1 MKKYEYLLFDLDGT
15 LIYSHEGIF
24 ACMRH
29 ALAKM
34 GETVRPTDEFL
45 RKTIGP
51 PLEFTFENFFGM
63 SKERAKEA
71 TRIYREE
78 YSKTGVEQNYP
89 VEGAKEALETLKERG
104 YVLAVATSKPR
115 HFAENILNRLG
126 FAAYFTQIVGCGT
139 DGSLPTK
146 SAVVAETLKRLGAEN
161 SRSKCLM
168 LGDRKQDVLGAR
180 ENKID
185 AAIVDVG
192 YAEEGEI
199 EACRTDY
206 VFGSFAQLIKRL

>member
-29 ALAKM
+29 ALQRM
-34 GETVRPTDEFL
+34 GKTVRPTDEFL

-63 SKERAKEA
+63 SKEKAIEA

-78 YSKTGVEQNYP
+78 YAKTGVYQNEP
-89 VEGAKEALETLKERG
+89 VEGAREALETLQARG
-104 YVLAVATSKPR
+104 YTLAVATSKPQR
-115 HFAENILNRLG
+115 FAETILNRFSL
-126 FAAYFTQIVGCGT
+126 APYFTQIVGCGT

-146 SAVVAETLKRLGAEN
+146 SAVVAETIRRLGAEN
-161 SRSKCLM
+161 NRTKCLM
-168 LGDRKQDVLGAR
+168 LGDRKHDVLGAR
-180 ENKID
+180 ENQID
-185 AAIVDVG
+185 AAIIQVG

-199 EACRTDY
+199 EACKPDY
-206 VFGSFAQLIKRL
+206 IFGDFAQLIKRL